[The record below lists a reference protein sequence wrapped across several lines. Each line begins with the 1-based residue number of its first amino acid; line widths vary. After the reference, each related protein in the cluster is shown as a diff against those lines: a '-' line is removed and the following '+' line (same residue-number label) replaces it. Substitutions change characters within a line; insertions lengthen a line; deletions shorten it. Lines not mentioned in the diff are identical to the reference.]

1 MLLQD
6 VLQHKNKHKIITE
19 IGLILKQ
26 CKEQLGGLWGFFGQ
40 DLVGLSKLKPCF
52 IARTRLDMFTK
63 LVGNLSIHVSIDFVY
78 LHLVKSLIKNSKKK
92 GFLC

>member
-1 MLLQD
+1 
-6 VLQHKNKHKIITE
+6 
-19 IGLILKQ
+19 
-26 CKEQLGGLWGFFGQ
+26 
-40 DLVGLSKLKPCF
+40 
-52 IARTRLDMFTK
+52 MFTK